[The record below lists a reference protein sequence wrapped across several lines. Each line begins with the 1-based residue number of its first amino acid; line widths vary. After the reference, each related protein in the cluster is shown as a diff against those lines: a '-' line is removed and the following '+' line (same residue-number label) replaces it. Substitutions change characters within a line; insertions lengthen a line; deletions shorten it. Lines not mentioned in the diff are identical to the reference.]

1 MKTSDLTVY
10 DWFFIEGEAQQVMP
24 SLIDYVFYGQ
34 PVNIAPIPIDEGIL
48 EANGFEMISVYSNS
62 KRYKL
67 WKGEDEIVWAEKDG
81 TYFLVY
87 ISNHNGTWDDIVIE
101 NVHELQ
107 HLLRAAGFDDLAND
121 FKIQ

>member
-1 MKTSDLTVY
+1 M
-10 DWFFIEGEAQQVMP
+10 
-24 SLIDYVFYGQ
+24 FYGQ